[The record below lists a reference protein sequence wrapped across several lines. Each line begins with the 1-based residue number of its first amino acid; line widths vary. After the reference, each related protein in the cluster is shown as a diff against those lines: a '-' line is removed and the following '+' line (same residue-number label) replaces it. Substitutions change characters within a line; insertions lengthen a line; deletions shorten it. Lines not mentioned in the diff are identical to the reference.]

1 VVRGTE
7 PTPGARAQEAARLVS
22 QFLGD
27 MCVVEA
33 MRQAVEAADRQL
45 EGMLLG
51 PEAP

>member
-33 MRQAVEAADRQL
+33 TREAADRQL

>member
-1 VVRGTE
+1 
-7 PTPGARAQEAARLVS
+7 
-22 QFLGD
+22 

-33 MRQAVEAADRQL
+33 TREAADRQL